1 MCPATGCST
10 ETRSTNKSKGV
21 GGQVDFQLS
30 QRGFRV
36 LLATLFL
43 VAVAGCG
50 GPKGDKTAPTVTAT
64 SIADGAT
71 DVSVTPALTVT
82 FSEQMRDSTIN
93 AQNITL
99 SGPAGLV
106 SASVI
111 YSGVTATLVP
121 YGSLDYATT
130 YILRVTQRTRDRAG
144 NALAS
149 SAIISFTT
157 VAAPD
162 TTSPQVVSTTPTN
175 NATGV
180 AINSAVTAVFSEALD
195 CTTVTASSFTVDG
208 GAPVAGG
215 VNCTGATVTFTPS
228 SNLANDTSHT
238 ATLTTAITDV
248 AGNPLASSYVWSFT
262 TAAAPDTTP
271 PTVSSVTPA
280 ANATGVATNSA
291 VTAVFS
297 EVVDCSTLPSNFT
310 LKEGAS
316 PVSGTVNCLY
326 NTATFTPDANL
337 TDGTTYTAELTTG
350 VTDLAG
356 NALGA
361 NFSWSFTTEAA
372 PDTIAP
378 TVISTTPADA
388 DTDIAVNTVISVRLS
403 EPVDCATVNILS
415 FLVNGGAI
423 TGTVAC
429 SGSDISFTPAV
440 DLANSTVYTVSLT
453 TAITDLAGNQLAAN
467 KNWSFT
473 TAAAVSPPPADTT
486 PPTVSSVT
494 PADAATGIAVT
505 TGIAAVF
512 DESLDCATV
521 NTGSVTL
528 NSGAVAGVVNCS
540 GTTVTF
546 TPSAALAYST
556 TYTATLTT
564 AITDSAGNPLAASY
578 NWSFTTEASPP
589 PLDTTPPSV
598 SSTTPADGAS
608 DIATN
613 TLITAVFSEDI
624 DCAKVT
630 TSSFTLSDGGAV
642 AGSVSCSGNTAT
654 FTPGAILADG
664 TPYTATLTT
673 AITDL
678 AGSPNPL
685 ASDYTW
691 TFTTKVAAPPPPSDT
706 TAPTVSSVTPANGAT
721 GVDIGTQISVLF
733 SEPVD
738 CLTVNGSSFV
748 VNGGAVGGTV
758 SCSNDSAS
766 FSPSAPL
773 ANSTVGSPTVYTVTL
788 STTVSDQAGNPM
800 AADYNWSFTTAI
812 APDTTPP
819 TVVSTTPA
827 DGAAAVATNQVITV
841 DFSEPVNCATVDASS
856 FTVNDGSS
864 VTGSVSCS
872 GSTAT
877 FTPATLLKPGI
888 TQNVL
893 LTTAISD
900 LATTPNYLTA
910 TGWSFTTRADPWIKQ
925 IGSSSHDHVRAV
937 TRDTSGNVYVAGD
950 TLGDMPYNTSAGGWD
965 LFVSKYDSV
974 GNTVWTAPA
983 IVQIGSSADDNV
995 RGIAVDSAGDIYI
1008 AGYAAGNPITG
1019 TASTT
1024 FDAFLIKLSG
1034 TDGALLWSRTLST
1047 DREEVA
1053 TRVAVDSSDNVY
1065 IAGYTYGNLVGGTS
1079 GSTADLFLA
1088 KYDSAGTQQWV
1099 TQFGAADT
1107 ASTTDGDYFVSGIAV
1122 DAADNVLITG
1132 TVFDSVTAE
1141 DVYIVKYDSA
1151 GTQQWIEQFDH
1162 NGSSDNGG
1170 GIAVDGS
1177 GNAYVACT
1185 TQDTAGAMNI
1195 YLRKYSAGGTYLA
1208 DTPTFGANGID
1219 DVANGVAVDGSGN
1232 VYVTGYTDG
1241 NLGSNLSS
1249 GGKDMYLL
1257 KYNSSLVD
1265 QWVRQLG
1272 TGQDDVAYGI
1282 VANSAGDTFLAGYTL
1297 GTLPA
1302 NTSKGLSDGFVLKYS
1317 AAGVLQ

>member
-1 MCPATGCST
+1 VAKVSFQFAQRGSRVLFVALLLVAFAGCS
-10 ETRSTNKSKGV
+10 
-21 GGQVDFQLS
+21 
-30 QRGFRV
+30 
-36 LLATLFL
+36 
-43 VAVAGCG
+43 
-50 GPKGDKTAPTVTAT
+50 GPTGDKSHPTVTAT

-71 DVSVTPALTVT
+71 DVSIDPTLTVT
-82 FSEQMRDSTIN
+82 FSEKMRDSTIN

-111 YSGVTATLVP
+111 YSGVTATIVP
-121 YGSLDYATT
+121 YRSLDYATT
-130 YILRVTQRTRDRAG
+130 YIFRVTQRTTDQAG
-144 NALAS
+144 NALGS
-149 SAIISFTT
+149 SAVISFTT

-180 AINSAVTAVFSEALD
+180 AINGAITAVFSEALD
-195 CTTVTASSFTVDG
+195 CATVTATSFTLDN

-215 VNCTGATVTFTPS
+215 VNCTGTTVTFTPS
-228 SNLANDTSHT
+228 SNLANDTGHT

-248 AGNPLASSYVWSFT
+248 AGNPLASDYVWSFI
-262 TAAAPDTTP
+262 TATVAAPPDATA
-271 PTVSSVTPA
+271 PTVSSTTPA
-280 ANATGVATNSA
+280 ANATGVATNAA

-297 EVVDCSTLPSNFT
+297 EAVDCSTLPANFT

-316 PVSGTVNCLY
+316 PVSGTVSCAN
-326 NTATFTPDANL
+326 NSATFTPAAPLANL
-337 TDGTTYTAELTTG
+337 QTYTAEITTG
-350 VTDLAG
+350 VTDLVG
-356 NALGA
+356 NALAA

-372 PDTIAP
+372 PDTIPP
-378 TVISTTPADA
+378 TVVSTTPADA
-388 DTDIAVNTVISVRLS
+388 DIDIAVNTVISARLS

-415 FLVNGGAI
+415 FLVNGGGAI

-429 SGSDISFTPAV
+429 SGSDISFTPAA
-440 DLANSTVYTVSLT
+440 DLANGTVYTVSLT
-453 TAITDLAGNQLAAN
+453 TAITDLAGNPLAAN
-467 KNWSFT
+467 ENWSFT
-473 TAAAVSPPPADTT
+473 TAAAAPLPPTDTT
-486 PPTVSSVT
+486 APTVSSVT
-494 PADAATGIAVT
+494 PADTATGIAVNT
-505 TGIAAVF
+505 VVTAVF

-521 NTGSVTL
+521 DTSSFTL
-528 NSGAVAGVVNCS
+528 SDGGAVGGVVNCS

-546 TPSAALAYST
+546 TPSTALANST

-564 AITDSAGNPLAASY
+564 AISDLAGNFLASSY
-578 NWSFTTEASPP
+578 SWSFTTEAAPP
-589 PLDTTPPSV
+589 PVDTIPPTVTSN
-598 SSTTPADGAS
+598 SPANGAS

-613 TLITAVFSEDI
+613 TIVTAVFSEDI
-624 DCAKVT
+624 DCTTVT

-654 FTPGAILADG
+654 FTPGANLADG
-664 TPYTATLTT
+664 TTYTATLTS

-678 AGSPNPL
+678 AAAPNAL
-685 ASDYTW
+685 AADYTW
-691 TFTTKVAAPPPPSDT
+691 TFTTKAVVPPPPSDT

-773 ANSTVGSPTVYTVTL
+773 ANSTVYTATL

-800 AADYNWSFTTAI
+800 AADYNWSFTTAA

-827 DGAAAVATNQVITV
+827 DGATGIDTNTLITAS
-841 DFSEPVNCATVDASS
+841 FSEPVDCTTVTASS
-856 FTVNDGSS
+856 FTVDSGS

-872 GSTAT
+872 GNTAT
-877 FTPATLLKPGI
+877 FTPTALLKPGVVH
-888 TQNVL
+888 NVL

-900 LATTPNYLTA
+900 LAPTPNFLTA
-910 TGWSFTTRADPWIKQ
+910 TGWSFTTRPDPWIKQ
-925 IGSSSHDHVRAV
+925 VGSSSHDDVRAV
-937 TRDTSGNVYVAGD
+937 TLDTSGNVYVAGD
-950 TLGDMPYNTSAGGWD
+950 TLGDMPFNASAGGWD
-965 LFVSKYDSV
+965 LFVSKYDSA
-974 GNTVWTAPA
+974 GNTVWATPA

-1008 AGYAAGNPITG
+1008 AGYSAGNPITG
-1019 TASTT
+1019 SVSTT

-1034 TDGALLWSRTLST
+1034 TDGSVLWSRTLST

-1053 TRVAVDSSDNVY
+1053 TRVAVDSADNVY
-1065 IAGYTYGNLVGGTS
+1065 ITGYTYGSLDGRTPNG
-1079 GSTADLFLA
+1079 TADLFLA
-1088 KYDSAGTQQWV
+1088 KYDSAGTKQWV
-1099 TQFGAADT
+1099 TQFGAEDT
-1107 ASTTDGDYFVSGIAV
+1107 ASTTDGDYFVSGVAV
-1122 DAADNVLITG
+1122 DGSNVLITG
-1132 TVFDSVTAE
+1132 TVFDSVNAE
-1141 DVYIVKYDSA
+1141 DVYVVKYNSA
-1151 GTQQWIEQFDH
+1151 GTQQWIQQFDH

-1170 GIAVDGS
+1170 GVAVDGS
-1177 GNAYVACT
+1177 GNVYVACT

-1195 YLRKYSAGGTYLA
+1195 YLRKYDATGTFLV
-1208 DTPTFGANGID
+1208 DTPTFGASGIN
-1219 DVANGVAVDGSGN
+1219 DVAYDVAVDGSGN

-1241 NLGSNLSS
+1241 NLGSNVSS

-1257 KYNSSLVD
+1257 KYNSSLAY

-1282 VANSAGDTFLAGYTL
+1282 VADSAGDTFLAGYTL

-1302 NTSKGLSDGFVLKYS
+1302 NTSKGLSDGFVLKYN